1 MSAGNTPWDF
11 VQNLNQKNV
20 TLRITIIVFTRFKCS
35 ASTFVELW
43 TFLVHTYVSWG
54 FSSSKQRP
62 EIRFIMDILQ
72 YYEMGQNIQ
81 YSTESGGRYLC
92 SKRVSHEVGMVD
104 IKGFPN
110 YSKNCSC
117 KKSTLSMSK
126 KSDPSNYQMPKWLTC
141 RTILV
146 QIPQGFEPIMLQIF
160 RRLAE

>member
-1 MSAGNTPWDF
+1 MRWGLTSKADHGHLMNAGNTPWDF

-72 YYEMGQNIQ
+72 YYEMGRNIQ

-110 YSKNCSC
+110 YSKKLFLQ
-117 KKSTLSMSK
+117 KKYLK
-126 KSDPSNYQMPKWLTC
+126 Y
-141 RTILV
+141 V
-146 QIPQGFEPIMLQIF
+146 QKVRSF
-160 RRLAE
+160 